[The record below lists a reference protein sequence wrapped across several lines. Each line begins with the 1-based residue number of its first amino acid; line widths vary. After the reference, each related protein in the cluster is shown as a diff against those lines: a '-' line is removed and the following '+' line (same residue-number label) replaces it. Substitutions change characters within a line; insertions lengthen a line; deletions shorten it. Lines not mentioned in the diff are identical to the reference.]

1 MKIFMPFQHFLTFW
15 CCRKARSQIYQD
27 FSQQSDMNSL
37 SANKQYYNWNEASW
51 LVAELCLWLCSH
63 VGRAMILQLRLDKH
77 SYPTYFTLN
86 KTNGGRGNILFCD
99 YLCQGHLNIDPP
111 LPPPDSDAAARDGWL
126 CLIHLLPVQRDE
138 TWVDPEHTHKHTV
151 FTITNI
157 MYV

>member
-111 LPPPDSDAAARDGWL
+111 PRIQMQLQETADSASSTSSPYKEMRPGWTLNTHTNTQCLPL
-126 CLIHLLPVQRDE
+126 QI
-138 TWVDPEHTHKHTV
+138 
-151 FTITNI
+151 
-157 MYV
+157 